1 MQVCQQ
7 DASVSDANVNLRP
20 SIEHCSCQIFV
31 VVQGMLKKDMKT
43 VMSTIIRNMAFKL
56 GACGNLNRNVL
67 VLAAPYANR
76 KDCLSA
82 EP

>member
-1 MQVCQQ
+1 
-7 DASVSDANVNLRP
+7 
-20 SIEHCSCQIFV
+20 
-31 VVQGMLKKDMKT
+31 MLKKDMKT

-67 VLAAPYANR
+67 VPSTPYANR
-76 KDCLSA
+76 KDCFSD

>member
-1 MQVCQQ
+1 
-7 DASVSDANVNLRP
+7 
-20 SIEHCSCQIFV
+20 
-31 VVQGMLKKDMKT
+31 MLKKDMKT

-76 KDCLSA
+76 KDCFSA